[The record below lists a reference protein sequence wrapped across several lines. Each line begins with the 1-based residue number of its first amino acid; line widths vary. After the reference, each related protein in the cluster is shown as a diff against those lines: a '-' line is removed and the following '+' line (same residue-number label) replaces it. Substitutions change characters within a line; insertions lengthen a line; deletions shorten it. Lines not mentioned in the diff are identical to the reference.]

1 MKKIIA
7 LFLTAAVLWS
17 LAACGKTP
25 AQTNA
30 GTQPIKDDKA
40 STDTADHTPAN
51 TEKPTQSDPRNPGK
65 ADAETFA
72 ALTVRYFK
80 EEIGSDLKTD
90 FSSDGKTVFFYY
102 GSDGTRIMYAVLEDA
117 NDISKG
123 TTIRVDEA
131 FARSLIQQGKASSGI
146 VPLMPCGAAYLSL
159 TEGKNVTVR
168 EVTELIAD
176 NWEADDFLSTS
187 TVTYGYSAIAVTLVT
202 DRGMFMI
209 CRAI

>member
-17 LAACGKTP
+17 LAACGKNH
-25 AQTNA
+25 AQTTA

-80 EEIGSDLKTD
+80 EEGSDVKTD
-90 FSSDGKTVFFYY
+90 FSSDGKTVSFYY
-102 GSDGTRIMYAVLEDA
+102 GSTGTRIMYAVLEDA

-123 TTIRVDEA
+123 TAIHVDEVL
-131 FARSLIQQGKASSGI
+131 ARSLIEQGKAISGI
-146 VPLMPCGAAYLSL
+146 VLMMPCGAAYLSL

-168 EVTELIAD
+168 EVNQRIAD
-176 NWEADDFLSTS
+176 NMDWDDYLTTS
-187 TVTYGYSAIAVTLVT
+187 TVKYSYSALAVTLVNKSI
-202 DRGMFMI
+202 FML
-209 CRAI
+209 CKAI